1 MQRALFT
8 AATGMMAQQ
17 MNVDVISNNLANV
30 NTPGFKKSRV
40 DFEDLL
46 YQTLKAPGTEA
57 AAGVETPTGVQVG
70 LGVKPTAIQKMFT
83 QGIFQ
88 LTEKPL
94 DLVIEGDGFF
104 QITRP
109 NGEINYTRD
118 GSFRIDSAGQVVN
131 ADGFLL
137 EPAIT
142 IPEDA
147 TEVTVGV
154 DGTVSVLQGGSTTPT
169 TVGQI
174 LIAGFPNDGG
184 LLARGKNLFA
194 ETTAS
199 GSPTTGTPGETGLGT
214 INSGYLEGSNVQT
227 VEEMVNLIIAQRAYE
242 ANSNAIQT
250 SNQMLQ
256 MVNNLV

>member
-46 YQTLKAPGTEA
+46 YQTLKSPGTEA
-57 AAGVETPTGVQVG
+57 AAGVETPNGIQVG
-70 LGVKPTAIQKMFT
+70 LGVKPAAIQKHFT

-88 LTEKPL
+88 LTENPL

-104 QITRP
+104 QVTRP
-109 NGEINYTRD
+109 NGEVNYTRD
-118 GSFRIDSAGQVVN
+118 GSFSIDSSGQVVTS
-131 ADGFLL
+131 DGFLL

-142 IPEDA
+142 IPADA
-147 TEVTVGV
+147 TEVTVGI
-154 DGTVSVLQGGSTTPT
+154 DGTVSVLQGGSSTPT

-174 LIAGFPNDGG
+174 LIARFPNDGG
-184 LLARGKNLFA
+184 LLAKGKNLFA

-199 GSPTTGTPGETGLGT
+199 GSPTTGTPGEDGLGT

-242 ANSNAIQT
+242 ANSKAIQS

-256 MVNNLV
+256 MINNLA